1 MIANLFIVAELEP
14 STLRQALAALLV
26 LTDESVDVC
35 DVDGDQEA
43 RRWNAPVLCTYR
55 VLPLGDLAL
64 ELEVQVEV
72 EDGTSGTWDE
82 AALAQGLA
90 ARTATS
96 VLYPSPDLEL
106 DSAYRVATADGRDV
120 RCRLEAIDSD
130 EDTTYRVEAVE
141 EPVPDLPGATVEP
154 LPEVLDNEP
163 LPTPLSDAFLANY
176 PTGTTATAEGRVH
189 YALRV
194 WERLVRRLETDRDP
208 PGRYREDLLKRD
220 LEARDNLDR
229 LSREMGAPHAEAL
242 RSTLTRLDR
251 IYRDHTLPGPGQHME
266 RWWWHQRLKRAPWKQ
281 VTK

>member
-163 LPTPLSDAFLANY
+163 LPTPLSDAFL
-176 PTGTTATAEGRVH
+176 
-189 YALRV
+189 
-194 WERLVRRLETDRDP
+194 DP

>member
-1 MIANLFIVAELEP
+1 M
-14 STLRQALAALLV
+14 
-26 LTDESVDVC
+26 DESVDVC

-64 ELEVQVEV
+64 ELEVQVQ
-72 EDGTSGTWDE
+72 DGTSGTWDE

-90 ARTATS
+90 ARTGTS
-96 VLYPSPDLEL
+96 VLYPSPDLDL
-106 DSAYRVATADGRDV
+106 DSAYRVAMADGREV

-130 EDTTYRVEAVE
+130 EDTTYRVDAVE
-141 EPVPDLPGATVEP
+141 EPVPDLPRATVEP

-163 LPTPLSDAFLANY
+163 LPTPLSDEFLATC
-176 PTGTTATAEGRVH
+176 PAGTTDTVEGRVH

-194 WERLVRRLETDRDP
+194 WERLVRRLETGQDP

-220 LEARDNLDR
+220 LEARDDLDR
-229 LSREMGAPHAEAL
+229 LSHEMDDPHAEAL
-242 RSTLTRLDR
+242 RSTLSRLDR
-251 IYRDHTLPGPGQHME
+251 SYRDHTLPGPGQQTE
-266 RWWWHQRLKRAPWKQ
+266 RWWWHQRLKRVPWKQ